1 MQLFNNEEFAAYVK
15 RVTKVQ
21 DELIKNDIKVPGHR
35 AEGRSFWLFPI
46 IVPDVKVV
54 LKMFEEKG
62 VDAYL
67 GATQLKV
74 IESPNGSKFKDMS
87 ETKEFFEKV
96 KFKL

>member
-35 AEGRSFWLFPI
+35 SEGRSFWLFPI